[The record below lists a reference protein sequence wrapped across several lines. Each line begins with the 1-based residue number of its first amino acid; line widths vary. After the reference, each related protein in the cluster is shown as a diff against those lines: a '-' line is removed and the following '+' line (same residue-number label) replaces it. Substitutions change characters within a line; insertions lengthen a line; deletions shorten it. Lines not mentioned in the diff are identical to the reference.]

1 MLNLSRMNLY
11 RLLKSKSFYL
21 TVGILGL
28 FMLLTVIILTYD
40 VPNTKSESFLEE
52 EKESTIHYKSAQE
65 MQKEEDVVNV
75 GISFSSSSV
84 AEEPTLINLNLEM
97 IGSGFILLFTGIFAA
112 IFVSAES
119 SSGFLKNIAGCV
131 KRRSLLI
138 WGQLLSLAVFVL
150 AEFLAV
156 EFIFTTAGFLLIQ
169 DFALGSIQELLLF
182 LAVQYLLHLAFAVLI
197 MFIFQLLQ
205 SKTFSIVAACCLSSG
220 IGTLIIS
227 YIGVLLGKLG
237 VSNFTLSKYLIS
249 SNVQTYSNSSANS
262 TILRAV
268 LISFGAII
276 LYNILSGIILSKR
289 DIR

>member
-84 AEEPTLINLNLEM
+84 AEEPTLVNLNLEM
-97 IGSGFILLFTGIFAA
+97 IGSGFVLLFTGIFAA

-169 DFALGSIQELLLF
+169 NFALGSIQELLLF

>member
-40 VPNTKSESFLEE
+40 VPNTKSESLLEE

>member
-84 AEEPTLINLNLEM
+84 AEEPTLVNLNLEM
-97 IGSGFILLFTGIFAA
+97 VGSGFVLLFTGIFAA

-169 DFALGSIQELLLF
+169 NFALGSIQELLLF

>member
-40 VPNTKSESFLEE
+40 VPNTKSESLLEE
-52 EKESTIHYKSAQE
+52 EKEYTVHYKSAQE

-84 AEEPTLINLNLEM
+84 AEEPTLVNLNLEM

-169 DFALGSIQELLLF
+169 NFALGSIQELLLF

-249 SNVQTYSNSSANS
+249 SNVQNYSNSSANS